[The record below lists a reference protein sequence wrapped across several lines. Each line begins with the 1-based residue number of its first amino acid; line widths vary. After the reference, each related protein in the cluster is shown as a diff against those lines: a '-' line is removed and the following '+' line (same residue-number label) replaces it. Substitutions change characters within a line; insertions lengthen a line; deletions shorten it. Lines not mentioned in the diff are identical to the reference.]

1 MKPVFDNNGLAIQS
15 GDMRCF
21 YYDGITG
28 EYTDWSDEFISIGVS
43 MPGNSTDI
51 DPGDESSGEVAVFT
65 NDSWEWKADHRG
77 TTVYS
82 TEDGTTSTIDY
93 IGEIK
98 DGYTEKAPG
107 TPYDKWDGS
116 EWLTDADA
124 QHAAAVVEAEAK
136 QSALRTVADNE
147 IEWRQ
152 DAVDVGIATEEE
164 TAALAEWK
172 KYRVLL
178 MRVDTADPD
187 WPTLPA
193 TEAS

>member
-1 MKPVFDNNGLAIQS
+1 MKPVFDNDGLAIQT
-15 GDMRCF
+15 GEIRCF

-28 EYTDWSDEFISIGVS
+28 EYTGWSDEFISIGVS

-65 NDSWEWKADHRG
+65 NDIWEWKADHRG

-82 TEDGTTSTIDY
+82 TVDGTTSTIDY

-136 QSALRTVADNE
+136 QSTLRSAADNE

-152 DAVDVGIATEEE
+152 DDVDAGIATEEE

-178 MRVDTADPD
+178 MRVDTADPE
-187 WPTLPA
+187 WPTLPGQQ
-193 TEAS
+193 AS

>member
-1 MKPVFDNNGLAIQS
+1 MKPVFDNNGLATHA
-15 GDMRCF
+15 GDLRCF
-21 YYDGITG
+21 YYDGATK
-28 EYTDWSDEFISIGVS
+28 EYTGWSDEFINIGVS
-43 MPGNSTDI
+43 MPGNSTDVN
-51 DPGDESSGEVAVFT
+51 PGDEVAGRVAVFS
-65 NDSWEWKADHRG
+65 NDSWEWQKDHRG
-77 TTVYS
+77 ETVYS
-82 TEDGTTSTIDY
+82 TEDGTASVIDY

-136 QSALRTVADNE
+136 QSALRIVADNE

-178 MRVDTADPD
+178 MRVDTADPK
-187 WPTLPA
+187 WPTPP
-193 TEAS
+193 T